1 MAAPVIHARGVT
13 KQYGP
18 LRALGG
24 VDLDIE
30 QGEVFSLLGPN
41 GAGKTTFVEILE
53 GYRQRSGGDV
63 TVLGVD
69 PGKGNARWRSK
80 LGIVL
85 QSASMFEQLT
95 VEEVVRH
102 FATFYP
108 DPMPVDRVIELTG
121 LQEKRTSTV
130 GKLSG
135 GQRRRVDVAL
145 GIIGNPELIFLD
157 EPTTGFDP
165 AARRQAWEVVRGL
178 TSLGKTV
185 LLTTHYLD
193 EAEQLANRV
202 GVIISGKL
210 VALGT
215 PTEIGGR
222 STGSARVSFDLPGA
236 LAERPLPGV
245 DADPTRGETG
255 VSYLTATPTAL
266 VAVLAAWAQSAGVE
280 ELPGLTISRP
290 SLEDVY
296 LDMIA
301 AHQQEPA
308 AEVAA

>member
-1 MAAPVIHARGVT
+1 MAAPAIHARGVR
-13 KQYGP
+13 KHYG
-18 LRALGG
+18 ALHALDG
-24 VDLDIE
+24 VDLDINH
-30 QGEVFSLLGPN
+30 GEVFSLLGPN
-41 GAGKTTFVEILE
+41 GAGKTTFVEVLE
-53 GYRQRSGGDV
+53 GYRQRTSGDV
-63 TVLGVD
+63 SVLGVD
-69 PGKGNARWRSK
+69 PGRGDARWKAR

-85 QSASMFEQLT
+85 QTTAMFEQLR
-95 VEEVVRH
+95 VEEIVSH
-102 FATFYP
+102 FASFYP
-108 DPMPVDRVIELTG
+108 DPMPVDQVIEITG

-185 LLTTHYLD
+185 VLTTHYLD

-215 PTEIGGR
+215 PSEIGGR
-222 STGSARVSFDLPGA
+222 ATGSARVSFELPGT
-236 LAERPLPGV
+236 LAERQLPDVG
-245 DADPTRGETG
+245 AEPTRSEAG
-255 VSYLTATPTAL
+255 VSYLTSTPTA
-266 VAVLAAWAQSAGVE
+266 VVSALAAWAQSAGAE

-296 LDMIA
+296 LEMIA
-301 AHQQEPA
+301 AHQQEPT